1 MKALMETIGW
11 IWPLAIHIH
20 NIHSMEGELSN
31 TIKANLPFIKQ
42 YLNLIVLA
50 GIGAAVVPL
59 VLGGLWKLVR
69 GKGRAPRAPADR

>member
-1 MKALMETIGW
+1 VFAGYFF
-11 IWPLAIHIH
+11 
-20 NIHSMEGELSN
+20 G
-31 TIKANLPFIKQ
+31 NLPFIKQ

-69 GKGRAPRAPADR
+69 GKSRTPRAPADR

>member
-1 MKALMETIGW
+1 MLFRSFG
-11 IWPLAIHIH
+11 
-20 NIHSMEGELSN
+20 
-31 TIKANLPFIKQ
+31 NLPFIKQ

-69 GKGRAPRAPADR
+69 GKGRSRAPADR